1 MARDGPTAHFYSSDG
16 QLVTETAQRIGAALS
31 AGGAA
36 IVIATPAHRQ
46 ALEERLALHG
56 FDLTQLTKQNR
67 WITLDAAQTLAAFM
81 MEGWPDARR
90 FASAIGGA
98 LDTLAAAVAN
108 AGTERLPIAAFC
120 EMVALLWE
128 EGKTGA
134 AIRVEELWNELAAA
148 RSFQLSCGWPV
159 RFFPRDGDGV
169 GPARVCSE
177 QHPTVSVYGCNT
189 VSEPES
195 GRDTP
200 PRPFK
205 AEVRKEERQQA
216 EAPEAEIH
224 RDNKTQPMP
233 RAGEGE
239 LRDYLNEAAV
249 GMHWLAADGTI
260 IWANRTVLHLL
271 GYEYDQFVGH
281 PFAAF
286 VEDPAAAEEML
297 RRIRAAENV
306 RSCELRFRCGDGTL
320 RWVRIEGNPWL
331 QDGTFLHARCIVL
344 DITEKRRADE
354 AQMKLAAIVES
365 SDDAIVSKDLRGIVT
380 SWNAAAERILGW
392 KAEEIIGRPITMVI
406 PPELQS
412 DEVEILRRIQAG
424 ERIEHFETVRI
435 TKSGERI
442 DVSLTI
448 SPVRDAQGTIVGAA
462 KILRDVTLQKK
473 LEGALRT
480 TERLAAVGRLA
491 ATVAHEIN
499 NPLEAVTNLIYLAR
513 QDPTVSEATRKCLI
527 AADEELQRVSH
538 IARQTLGFYR
548 DTTFPVQV
556 SIARAVG
563 EILGIYE
570 RRFRNKQFDVRKD
583 IPAGLTLCVLQGQFK
598 QILSN
603 LLSNA
608 IDASGRG
615 SRLDI
620 RAWAAHHPITGVE
633 GIRLVVADRGA
644 GIPEDIRRR
653 IFMPFFTTKKD
664 VGTGLGLWIV
674 RDLLVRKGGSIL
686 CRSKVASN
694 DPATE
699 KPGSGT
705 VMMVFLA
712 NQEHAEQ
719 GEVKH
724 QPAA

>member
-1 MARDGPTAHFYSSDG
+1 MARPGHTAHFYSSDG
-16 QLVTETAQRIGAALS
+16 QLVAETAQRIGATLA

-36 IVIATPAHRQ
+36 VVIATPAHRQ
-46 ALEERLALHG
+46 ALEERLVLHG
-56 FDLTQLTKQNR
+56 LDPAELAQQSR
-67 WITLDAAQTLAAFM
+67 WIALDAAQTLAAFM

-98 LDTLAAAVAN
+98 LDTLASGVAH
-108 AGTERLPIAAFC
+108 AGAEAPPIAAFC

-128 EGKTGA
+128 EVRTGA

-148 RSFQLSCGWPV
+148 RSFQLSCGWPL
-159 RFFPRDGDGV
+159 RFFSRDSDGV
-169 GPARVCSE
+169 ALERVCSE
-177 QHPTVSVYGCNT
+177 HLPVVPVHGHNAM
-189 VSEPES
+189 SEQES
-195 GRDTP
+195 GRDAAPWQLETKIL
-200 PRPFK
+200 K
-205 AEVRKEERQQA
+205 AETL
-216 EAPEAEIH
+216 EAEILP
-224 RDNKTQPMP
+224 DNKTQPML

-239 LRDYLNEAAV
+239 LRDYLDEAAI

-260 IWANRTVLHLL
+260 VWANRTVLHLL

-286 VEDPAAAEEML
+286 VDNPAAAEEML

-306 RSCELRFRCGDGTL
+306 RSCELRFRCGDGTF
-320 RWVRIEGNPWL
+320 RWIRIDGNPWL
-331 QDGTFLHARCIVL
+331 QDGTFLHARCFVL

-354 AQMKLAAIVES
+354 VQMKLAAIVES
-365 SDDAIVSKDLRGIVT
+365 SDDAIASKDLNGIVT

-392 KAEEIIGRPITMVI
+392 KAEEIIGKPITTVI

-424 ERIEHFETVRI
+424 ERVEHFETVRV

-448 SPVRDAQGTIVGAA
+448 SPMRNAQGTIVGAA

-473 LEGALRT
+473 LESALRT
-480 TERLAAVGRLA
+480 QERLAAVGRLA

-583 IPAGLTLCVLQGQFK
+583 IPAGLTLCVLQGEFK

-620 RAWAAHHPITGVE
+620 RAWVAHHPVTGVA
-633 GIRLVVADRGA
+633 GIRLVVADRGT
-644 GIPEDIRRR
+644 GIPEEIRRR

-686 CRSKVASN
+686 CRSKAASA
-694 DPATE
+694 DQAPE
-699 KPGSGT
+699 KSGSGT
-705 VMMVFLA
+705 VMMIFLA
-712 NQEHAEQ
+712 NQEHAVQ